1 MTRKDLHAELRPLL
15 TLALPL
21 ILGEL
26 GWIAMSV
33 VDTAMLGRAPGA
45 TLALAASALAQVLFN
60 TLAFG
65 VGGVLLALDTLIS
78 QALGENDQTAAN
90 GWFFHGLLM
99 AVLLA
104 ALLGSLVWAAPLLLT
119 RLPVDPNVLHAAIP
133 ALRGLNY
140 GVLPLLLYFAL
151 RRYLQAAHR
160 GRAIMAALVS
170 ANLINIAGDWLLIYG
185 HHWGHLNI
193 PAFGVVG
200 SAWATSA
207 ARLYL
212 MLFLALALFRANRLH
227 SWQLGKTPRQLQLAS
242 FHRIFQLG
250 APVGAQIFVE
260 VALFAVATSLIATL
274 GAIPLA
280 GHELALQCASTT
292 FMVPLAISGATTVR
306 VGHAIGRLRAGLGT
320 AAQVAA
326 AGWSGILAGAAFM
339 LFASLV
345 LVSLPSHIA
354 RLFTPSQPVI
364 HAAVPLLLVAAAF
377 QFFDGIQATA
387 TGALRGARRTLAPLL
402 IQLICFWA
410 ISMPLGYFFAL
421 PLHGGATGMW
431 WGLALGLL
439 CAAVALTFI
448 WIKACNSP
456 QTWTT
461 TGTLP
466 QAAPDTVPASTTAQ
480 G

>member
-1 MTRKDLHAELRPLL
+1 MHRKDLRAELRPLL
-15 TLALPL
+15 SLALPL

-78 QALGENDQTAAN
+78 QALGENDQAAAN
-90 GWFFHGLLM
+90 HWFFHGLLM

-104 ALLGSLVWAAPLLLT
+104 VLLGALVWAAPLLLL
-119 RLPVDPNVLHAAIP
+119 RLPVDPAVLHAAVP
-133 ALRGLNY
+133 ALQGLNL

-160 GRAIMAALVS
+160 GRVIMIALVS
-170 ANLINIAGDWLLIYG
+170 ANLINAAGDWLLIYG
-185 HHWGHLNI
+185 HRWRLFAI

-212 MLFLALALFRANRLH
+212 MLFLALALVRANRTH
-227 SWQLGKTPRQLQLAS
+227 AYDLGRTPRRLYLAS
-242 FHRIFQLG
+242 FRRILGLG

-274 GAIPLA
+274 GAIQLA
-280 GHELALQCASTT
+280 GHEIALQCASTT

-320 AAQVAA
+320 TAGVAA

-339 LFASLV
+339 LLSSLGFCSSPHTSLAFSPRAS
-345 LVSLPSHIA
+345 PSS
-354 RLFTPSQPVI
+354 TPPFPCS
-364 HAAVPLLLVAAAF
+364 
-377 QFFDGIQATA
+377 
-387 TGALRGARRTLAPLL
+387 
-402 IQLICFWA
+402 
-410 ISMPLGYFFAL
+410 S
-421 PLHGGATGMW
+421 
-431 WGLALGLL
+431 
-439 CAAVALTFI
+439 
-448 WIKACNSP
+448 
-456 QTWTT
+456 
-461 TGTLP
+461 
-466 QAAPDTVPASTTAQ
+466 
-480 G
+480 